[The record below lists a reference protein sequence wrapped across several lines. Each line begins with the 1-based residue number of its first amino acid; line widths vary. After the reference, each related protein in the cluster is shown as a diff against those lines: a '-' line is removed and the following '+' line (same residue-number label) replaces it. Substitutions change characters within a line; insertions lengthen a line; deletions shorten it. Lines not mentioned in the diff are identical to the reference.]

1 MSATTIAQSSSTDLT
16 NPDSYLDAK
25 SGAVLAAQGKEGI
38 GGFVFDVP
46 TGEEIELDADITD
59 HYVESGSFVT
69 DHVVLK
75 PIIIT
80 LSGYKGELVYT
91 APKKGGLQD
100 AMNVATSLL
109 GSVGAYGIPYT
120 AQAAGKLSALTAQVG
135 YAAGQVEAMKKRA
148 SNLAKYFGGDDSSPN
163 LQTKALVTL
172 QAMWDSKQ
180 ILTIQTPWGF
190 YNNMIIKSVRPKQD
204 AESNDYTDFTVTLKE
219 MRFVSTKTTTFDSGT
234 YTSAIDAQKAEAA
247 KDGASGTGKGPSQ
260 LKTTFAAD
268 SASVDSLGKIIPPGS

>member
-1 MSATTIAQSSSTDLT
+1 MSATTISQSGSTDLT

-25 SGAVLAAQGKEGI
+25 SGAVLAPQGQEGI

-75 PIIIT
+75 PIIVM

-109 GSVGAYGIPYT
+109 GSVAAYNIPLT
-120 AQAAGKLSALTAQVG
+120 DQAAGKLSALTNQVA
-135 YAAGQVEAMKKRA
+135 YAAGQLEAMKKRA
-148 SNLAKYFGGDDSSPN
+148 SNLAKYFNGDDDTST
-163 LQTKALVTL
+163 LQTKAFIQL
-172 QAMWDSKQ
+172 QSMWASKQ
-180 ILTIQTPWGF
+180 ILTIQSPWGF
-190 YNNMIIKSVRPKQD
+190 YQNMIIKNISAKQD

-234 YTSAIDAQKAEAA
+234 YTSAIDAQKAAEKTSSTPAGETDTALWKAA
-247 KDGASGTGKGPSQ
+247 GNGA
-260 LKTTFAAD
+260 
-268 SASVDSLGKIIPPGS
+268 ASIDAQGVVYP

>member
-1 MSATTIAQSSSTDLT
+1 MSATTISQVKYRGLT

-25 SGAVLAAQGKEGI
+25 SAAVLAEQGQEGI
-38 GGFVFDVP
+38 GGFVFDIP
-46 TGEEIELDADITD
+46 MGEDIQLESDITD
-59 HYVESGSFVT
+59 HYVESGSFT
-69 DHVVLK
+69 NDHVVLK

-80 LSGYKGELVYT
+80 LSGYKGELLYT

-109 GSVGAYGIPYT
+109 GSVAAYNIPLT
-120 AQAAGKLSALTAQVG
+120 DQAAGKLSALTAKVG
-135 YAAGQVEAMKKRA
+135 YAAGQLAAMEKRA
-148 SNLAKYFGGDDSSPN
+148 SNLAKYFGGDDNSPN
-163 LQTKALVTL
+163 LQTKAFITL
-172 QAMWDSKQ
+172 QAMWKSKQ
-180 ILTIQTPWGF
+180 IVTVQTPWGF
-190 YNNMIIKSVRPKQD
+190 YKNMIIKTISAKQD
-204 AESNDYTDFTVTLKE
+204 AESNDYTDFTVSLKE

-247 KDGASGTGKGPSQ
+247 KDGASGTGKGPSI